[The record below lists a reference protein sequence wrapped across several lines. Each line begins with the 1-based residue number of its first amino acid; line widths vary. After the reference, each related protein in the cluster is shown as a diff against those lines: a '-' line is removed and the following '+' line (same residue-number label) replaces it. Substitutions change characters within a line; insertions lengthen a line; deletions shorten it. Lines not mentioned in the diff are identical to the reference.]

1 MNDGTLYVVAT
12 PIGNLADISQR
23 AAEVLAKV
31 NLIAAEDTRVTNK
44 LLQHLGITGRMMSL
58 HEHNELKRSEQLLSH
73 LRHGEDIALV
83 SDAGTPLIS
92 DPGFPLVR
100 RVREAGIRVVPV
112 PGPSA
117 IISALSVA
125 GLPTDRFVFE
135 GFLPGKAASRRTRLE
150 QFQSETRT
158 LVFYES
164 PHRVLACLKDMRD
177 CFGSDREAVVAREL
191 TKTFETVRNG
201 TLAEL
206 CEWMEQDTNQQ
217 RGEFVLLIAGAD
229 SVESPQQV
237 DEKHVLKVLLDE
249 LPVKQAAALAARIC
263 EGKRNHFYQLALE
276 MKASTSK

>member
-23 AAEVLAKV
+23 AAEILASV
-31 NLIAAEDTRVTNK
+31 NLIAAEDTRVTSR
-44 LLQHLGITGRMMSL
+44 LLQHLGISGRMLSL
-58 HEHNELKRSEQLLSH
+58 HEHNELKRSEQLLIH
-73 LRHGEDIALV
+73 LGEGEDIALV

-92 DPGFPLVR
+92 DPGYPLVR

-135 GFLPGKAASRRTRLE
+135 GFLPGKAASRRARLE
-150 QFQSETRT
+150 QLQAETRT

-164 PHRVLACLKDMRD
+164 PHRVLVCIEDMQA
-177 CFGSDREAVVAREL
+177 CFGEDRQAVVAREL
-191 TKTFETVRNG
+191 TKTFETIRNG
-201 TLAEL
+201 SIAEL
-206 CEWMEQDTNQQ
+206 LEWMQQDSNQQ
-217 RGEFVLLIAGAD
+217 RGEFVLLVAGAD
-229 SVESPQQV
+229 EIENPGQL
-237 DEKHVLKVLLDE
+237 DEKHVLQVLLED

-263 EGKRNHFYQLALE
+263 DGKRNHFYQLALA
-276 MKASTSK
+276 MKSSMPT